1 MVLISSL
8 LALPLLTTPQPLVVP
23 HQDELFSFSAK
34 PIQSMLSHPKD
45 AGLLRILE
53 LLPARIEALA
63 VENGE
68 QVPPGLVA
76 MIADLITAGK
86 TLRIATGSPDGPIP
100 IQASFSFDATNAEE
114 AGARNEYLMS
124 MLRGSGAPLG
134 EQMASGLYSLEIPIP
149 MLVGIGTIGNEF
161 VVTVGTD
168 SPLPATIA
176 APSLPY
182 DISPDW
188 QMSMQLGKLY
198 EMIGSMAPVGSDE
211 AEMFSMFSSSLG
223 SLNFSMA
230 GGHDAERSY
239 TTLIQGGAA
248 RMAREANAMPS
259 SGISAQDLGLI
270 PADAQLAVLMKVN
283 LEASVDMGLNMV
295 APILEQAASREGDT
309 GIDDP
314 LALLAQ
320 MTGLDLRADFFPH
333 LGETMGFYM
342 SDSTGGGT
350 MASAV
355 AIVEITNAQ
364 GMHDFIDQICELMS
378 PMWQDAQMHGL
389 TIQRSTVNADGVELN
404 TMTFPGMPIPVE
416 PTYAL
421 MDKWLVFGL
430 SPQAT
435 RAAVW
440 QIRSGTPGLRDN
452 PRFVEQAQALNA
464 SDSAMVV
471 EFFDAPALLA
481 DGYTWMNLLMS
492 AAANGLRTGGSPD
505 PGMLLDPYPVLAQ
518 DAKAWLQVSTYEG
531 DDLVARAA
539 SDASM
544 MVNLTGLAGF
554 IDRSGLMMVL
564 PLAWLTA
571 RESASTAASF
581 EAFDYAMP
589 PDEVEASHSHSD
601 AEHSDHS
608 HDDI

>member
-1 MVLISSL
+1 
-8 LALPLLTTPQPLVVP
+8 
-23 HQDELFSFSAK
+23 
-34 PIQSMLSHPKD
+34 
-45 AGLLRILE
+45 
-53 LLPARIEALA
+53 
-63 VENGE
+63 
-68 QVPPGLVA
+68 

-198 EMIGSMAPVGSDE
+198 EMIGSMAPMDSE
-211 AEMFSMFSSSLG
+211 ESAIFSMLGSSLG
-223 SLNFSMA
+223 SLNFTVA

-239 TTLIQGGAA
+239 TTMIQGGAA

-270 PADAQLAVLMKVN
+270 PADAQFAVLAKVN
-283 LEASVDMGLNMV
+283 LEASLDMGLNIL
-295 APILEQAASREGDT
+295 APILEEAASHEGAA
-309 GIDDP
+309 GIEDP
-314 LALLAQ
+314 LALIAQ

-355 AIVEITNAQ
+355 VIVELTNAQ
-364 GMHDFIDQICELMS
+364 GMRDFIDQICELMS
-378 PMWQDAQMHGL
+378 PMWQEAQANGL
-389 TIQRSTVNADGVELN
+389 TIKRSTVNADGVELN
-404 TMTFPGMPIPVE
+404 TMTFPGLPVPVE

-421 MDKWLVFGL
+421 LDKWLVFGL

-440 QIRSGTPGLRDN
+440 QIRSGSPGLRDN
-452 PRFVEQAQALNA
+452 PRFVEQATALNA
-464 SDSAMVV
+464 SDSATVV
-471 EFFDAPALLA
+471 EFFDTPALLA

-518 DAKAWLQVSTYEG
+518 DAKAWLQISTYEG
-531 DDLVARAA
+531 DDLVARAV

-544 MVNLTGLAGF
+544 MVNMTGFAGF
-554 IDRSGLMMVL
+554 LDRSGLMMVL
-564 PLAWLTA
+564 PLAIFTA
-571 RESASTAASF
+571 GQSF
-581 EAFDYAMP
+581 RTSLSSPAMDYAEP
-589 PDEVEASHSHSD
+589 WESFDEVIIEADLERTSVDDS
-601 AEHSDHS
+601 HSDHS